1 MTMIMLEGTPM
12 SIQKAISTFSKF
24 HDIKET

>member
-1 MTMIMLEGTPM
+1 MLEGTPM